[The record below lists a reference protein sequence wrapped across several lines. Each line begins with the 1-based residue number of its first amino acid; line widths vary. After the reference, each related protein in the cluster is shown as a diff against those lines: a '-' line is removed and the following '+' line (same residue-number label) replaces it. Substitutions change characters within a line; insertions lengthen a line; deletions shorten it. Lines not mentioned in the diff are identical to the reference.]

1 VSLAASVPDALAHA
15 LEARRDELGPF
26 GASVRW
32 HARIGST
39 NDEAARWAAAGAPEG
54 AVVVA
59 DEQTEGRGR
68 RGRSWASPPGAGLY
82 VSIVFRPASV
92 PTPLLTLMAGVAVA
106 NGLRQSTGVLVTLKW
121 PNDVVVE
128 ADVIGSDRTHLRPA
142 GYGGQ
147 AGQPGGGDAAP
158 RRWRKVAGILAEATT
173 SGNALQF
180 IVLGVGVN
188 LRSADWP
195 PEVAARAT
203 SLEAVSNQTIDRDT
217 VLAAILAA
225 MATGHRRLPDGERA
239 ALLEDWRRLSP
250 SSRGRTVVRQTPNGP
265 RAAVTAGIDEDG
277 ALLVEGPDGR
287 ERIVAGELVWE

>member
-1 VSLAASVPDALAHA
+1 VSLAASVPDALARA

-128 ADVIGSDRTHLRPA
+128 ADVIGRD
-142 GYGGQ
+142 Q
-147 AGQPGGGDAAP
+147 AGQPGRVDAAP